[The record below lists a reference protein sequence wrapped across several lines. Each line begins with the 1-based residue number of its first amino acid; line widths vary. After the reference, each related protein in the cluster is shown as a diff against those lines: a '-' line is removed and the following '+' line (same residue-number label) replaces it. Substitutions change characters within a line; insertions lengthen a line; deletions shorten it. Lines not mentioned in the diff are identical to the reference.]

1 MAAMAQA
8 KRTLYEI
15 LEVPADAGPEDI
27 AHAHERKVL
36 EIKRATAFDPSAA
49 AFVKQ
54 AFEVLSDPKRR
65 AAYDASLVTSAERA
79 AASAQASADLDLSA
93 DTEAEDRSRKLRM
106 LATVGGMALVLVVLF
121 MVFRPRTPP
130 PAPAPEPVAEA
141 PKPASPPP
149 PRLRSGAEI
158 LADAA
163 TSSGQVL
170 SYSMSGQATPLGMAV
185 EVELGQMVTTCHGI
199 PAGSKL
205 VVRVGKE
212 AMPAD
217 LTITDEELDLCRL
230 SIPGFT
236 TPPLKLAPED
246 AKAGDKVIV
255 VGMNAN
261 GEMAA
266 TEGKVNQLRP
276 TPAGAVLDLSV
287 PIGASASG
295 GGVFNDRGQL
305 VAIATTA
312 HPAGAGANIALPVS
326 WLAQMRSRATA
337 PK

>member
-1 MAAMAQA
+1 MAQC

-36 EIKRATAFDPSAA
+36 EIKRATTFDPSSA

-79 AASAQASADLDLSA
+79 AATAQSSADLDLSA
-93 DTEAEDRSRKLRM
+93 EAAADDRARKIRL
-106 LATVGGMALVLVVLF
+106 LGAVGGMALIFIVLF

-141 PKPASPPP
+141 PKPAAPPP
-149 PRLRSGAEI
+149 PRLRTGSEI

-185 EVELGQMVTTCHGI
+185 EVEAGQMVTTCHGI

-205 VVRVGKE
+205 VVKVGKD

-217 LTITDEELDLCRL
+217 LAITDEDLDLCRL

-236 TPPLKLAPED
+236 TPPLKLAAED
-246 AKAGDKVIV
+246 AKAGDKVFV

-276 TPAGAVLDLSV
+276 TAAGPVLDVSV
-287 PIGASASG
+287 PIAASASG

-305 VAIATTA
+305 VGIATTT
-312 HPAGAGANIALPVS
+312 HQAGAGINVALPVS
-326 WLAQMRSRATA
+326 WIAQMRSRAAA

>member
-36 EIKRATAFDPSAA
+36 EIKRATTFDPSAA
-49 AFVKQ
+49 LFVKQ
-54 AFEVLSDPKRR
+54 AFEVLGDPKRR
-65 AAYDASLVTSAERA
+65 AAYDASLVSSAEKA
-79 AASAQASADLDLSA
+79 AARAQPADLDLSEDAEA
-93 DTEAEDRSRKLRM
+93 DDRSRKIRL
-106 LATVGGMALVLVVLF
+106 LGIVGGMAAVLIVLF
-121 MVFRPRTPP
+121 LVFRPGSPP
-130 PAPAPEPVAEA
+130 PAPPPEPVAEA
-141 PKPASPPP
+141 KPAPPP
-149 PRLRSGAEI
+149 PPKLRTGSEI

-170 SYSMSGQATPLGMAV
+170 SYSMSGAATPLGMAV
-185 EVELGQMVTTCHGI
+185 EVETGQMVTTCHGI

-205 VVRVGKE
+205 VVKVGNQ

-236 TPPLKLAPED
+236 TPPLKLASDD
-246 AKAGDKVIV
+246 AKAGDKVFL
-255 VGMNAN
+255 VGMNAK

-266 TEGKVNQLRP
+266 TEGKVTQLRP
-276 TPAGAVLDLSV
+276 TPTGPVLEVSV
-287 PIGASASG
+287 PISASASG
-295 GGVFNDRGQL
+295 GGVFNDRGEL
-305 VAIATTA
+305 VAVATTG
-312 HPAGAGANIALPVS
+312 HPAGAGLNIALPAS
-326 WLAQMRSRATA
+326 WIAQMRSRATA